1 MAFASFGFQSTSRR
15 LVVPVLLVFMLP
27 ERDDDNA
34 DEDADDDDDGDDEDE
49 EDEEEG
55 KEEEGK
61 EEETTTR
68 RMRLINR
75 FSIWGK
81 GGVGGRKR
89 RLERSVRTP
98 QDWPRCVPLNVE

>member
-15 LVVPVLLVFMLP
+15 LVLLGVLVFIRPP
-27 ERDDDNA
+27 EREDDDA
-34 DEDADDDDDGDDEDE
+34 
-49 EDEEEG
+49 DEEEG
-55 KEEEGK
+55 KEEEDE

-81 GGVGGRKR
+81 GEVGGRKR

-98 QDWPRCVPLNVE
+98 HDWPRCVPLNVE